1 MSALGGRAAASGVG
15 PSKMSS
21 AEMNVRTCVVYVI
34 ILCSTVPWK
43 FLEIIMSSTSSF
55 FLNLLVVLWQKVAP
69 VTVAGTSFPL
79 LIERSVFNSD
89 FLSATAAFYFFIC
102 LPRFQLISFSFDVIP
117 TSWIVLRLLSFL
129 RSTKF
134 LRNFLQPRDKLLL
147 DICCLSLQELV
158 GANPEQRNW
167 KGIVIAILVILI
179 IFALIIIAVFLVSP
193 GQYYWYLHP
202 HFRFILNPFKHVI
215 K

>member
-55 FLNLLVVLWQKVAP
+55 FLNLLVVRLQKVAP
-69 VTVAGTSFPL
+69 VAGTSFPL

-89 FLSATAAFYFFIC
+89 FLAAAAAFYFSFVC
-102 LPRFQLISFSFDVIP
+102 LDFNSFRVLLTSSQPLGSCCGYSAFYARRNSSAIFCSLVI
-117 TSWIVLRLLSFL
+117 
-129 RSTKF
+129 
-134 LRNFLQPRDKLLL
+134 N
-147 DICCLSLQELV
+147 CCLTYVVCRCRSWSERIRNSGTGRESSSQFWSSSSSSPSSSSLCSSCRQ
-158 GANPEQRNW
+158 
-167 KGIVIAILVILI
+167 
-179 IFALIIIAVFLVSP
+179 VSTP
-193 GQYYWYLHP
+193 DTSIP

>member
-55 FLNLLVVLWQKVAP
+55 FLNLLVVRLQKVAP
-69 VTVAGTSFPL
+69 VAGTSFPL

-89 FLSATAAFYFFIC
+89 FLAATAAFYFFIC

-193 GQYYWYLHP
+193 GQYSWYLHP
-202 HFRFILNPFKHVI
+202 ALPVHFKPF
-215 K
+215 

>member
-1 MSALGGRAAASGVG
+1 
-15 PSKMSS
+15 
-21 AEMNVRTCVVYVI
+21 
-34 ILCSTVPWK
+34 
-43 FLEIIMSSTSSF
+43 MSSTSSF
-55 FLNLLVVLWQKVAP
+55 FVFANLPVVGQLQKFAP
-69 VTVAGTSFPL
+69 VAGTSFPL

-193 GQYYWYLHP
+193 GQYY
-202 HFRFILNPFKHVI
+202 
-215 K
+215 